1 MIAVA
6 DTSPL
11 NYLILIGRVGIVARL
26 FSQLI
31 VPEGVLREL
40 QHAKSPRMVAA
51 WATDPPDWARVV
63 RVSSSQTWGGL
74 GRGET
79 EMLLVAKSMDANVVL
94 VDERRATSVAQSM
107 NLRTIGTLGL
117 LALAADAGMLDLRDS
132 VAALLETNFR
142 ASPELLRHV
151 LEGRRGRFG

>member
-40 QHAKSPRMVAA
+40 QHARSPRMVAA
-51 WATDPPDWARVV
+51 WAMNPPDWARVV
-63 RVSSSQTWGGL
+63 RVSSSQAWGGL

-79 EMLLVAKSMDANVVL
+79 EMLLVAKSMGADMVL
-94 VDERRATSVAQSM
+94 VDERRATSVAHSM
-107 NLRTIGTLGL
+107 NLRTIGT
-117 LALAADAGMLDLRDS
+117 ALAADAGILDLRDS

-142 ASPELLRHV
+142 ASPKLLRHV
-151 LEGRRGRFG
+151 LDGRRGRLG

>member
-40 QHAKSPRMVAA
+40 QHARSPRMVSA
-51 WATDPPDWARVV
+51 WATNPPDWAR
-63 RVSSSQTWGGL
+63 
-74 GRGET
+74 
-79 EMLLVAKSMDANVVL
+79 M
-94 VDERRATSVAQSM
+94 
-107 NLRTIGTLGL
+107 
-117 LALAADAGMLDLRDS
+117 AA
-132 VAALLETNFR
+132 
-142 ASPELLRHV
+142 
-151 LEGRRGRFG
+151 